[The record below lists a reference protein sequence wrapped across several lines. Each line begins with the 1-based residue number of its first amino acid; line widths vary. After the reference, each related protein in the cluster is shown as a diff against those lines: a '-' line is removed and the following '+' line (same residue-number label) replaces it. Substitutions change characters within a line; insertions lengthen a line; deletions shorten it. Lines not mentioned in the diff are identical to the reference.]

1 MALRRRLVE
10 PGKALARF
18 AGVEQHLAQ
27 HGLRLGHALL
37 GARPNERRPRLRR
50 TGEAGGDFF
59 RGKAV
64 QRFDQNFTPS
74 VAKAERPGAIDA

>member
-1 MALRRRLVE
+1 MALCRRLVE
-10 PGKALARF
+10 PGEARARI
-18 AGVEQHLAQ
+18 AGVEQHLAE

-50 TGEAGGDFF
+50 TGEAGGDFV
-59 RGKAV
+59 RGEAV
-64 QRFDQNFTPS
+64 QVFAQNFTPS